1 MSLCLCTT
9 LYIIA
14 VSTPLKKFKP
24 DPFSNDMGDH
34 EAGGLVSSSST
45 ASIVRDLHLA
55 PSTKQQSLQLLQRSE
70 GSLLYTTVTMTL
82 ISPIE
87 RAHKHKSPAT
97 QTRDQQRWLVFQ
109 ERRRNPPLASNSLH
123 VSSQRRSGSELGQ
136 FSSPLPAATSTPSL
150 ASPVRNGASS
160 SSLSV
165 SAPTWTRPVS
175 DQQHQQPLLVSFAPK
190 QTALPS
196 LRSRDSDIVVTSVSP
211 VLVPVPAKRQQDL
224 PRTETMEIDSVTR
237 PSYAAVT
244 TAPSSDSTTVPTQVN
259 RVVSSVSSR
268 AKHVA
273 SAVVTPPATASLTS
287 SINSPANL
295 SPRQVQDI
303 VAALNKTA
311 VLLARELKKR
321 L

>member
-1 MSLCLCTT
+1 MTCTWHPPQNNSLSSFFNE
-9 LYIIA
+9 A
-14 VSTPLKKFKP
+14 KDHFSTP
-24 DPFSNDMGDH
+24 
-34 EAGGLVSSSST
+34 
-45 ASIVRDLHLA
+45 R
-55 PSTKQQSLQLLQRSE
+55 SL
-70 GSLLYTTVTMTL
+70 TL
-82 ISPIE
+82 IPIE

-109 ERRRNPPLASNSLH
+109 ERRRNSPLASNSPH

-160 SSLSV
+160 SSLSA

-211 VLVPVPAKRQQDL
+211 VLVPVPAKGQQDL

-268 AKHVA
+268 ASVA
-273 SAVVTPPATASLTS
+273 SAVVTPPATVS